1 MKYED
6 KNESYY
12 TNVRLDL
19 LSLLPENYHGIK
31 VLEIGAGSGS
41 TLAYLKANKIATEV
55 IGLDIPESK
64 RNVNSDLVDKFIY
77 GDIEKLN
84 LEEYEDYFDCILLAD
99 VLEHLVDPDKVL
111 KKAKRLL
118 KEDGIILV
126 SMPNIRHF
134 KAFIKI
140 FIKGNFSYEESGT
153 FDYTHLRFFCKGDI
167 QKLIYKGGFDIEKI
181 VSSIKIY
188 KGKSMSKLINKLTF
202 GIFEEFFSVQYLLIA
217 RNIIETQ
224 NKN

>member
-6 KNESYY
+6 KNQSYY

-19 LSLLPENYHGIK
+19 LSILPENYHGIK

-84 LEEYEDYFDCILLAD
+84 LEEYDDYFDCILLAD
-99 VLEHLVDPDKVL
+99 VLEH
-111 KKAKRLL
+111 
-118 KEDGIILV
+118 
-126 SMPNIRHF
+126 
-134 KAFIKI
+134 
-140 FIKGNFSYEESGT
+140 
-153 FDYTHLRFFCKGDI
+153 
-167 QKLIYKGGFDIEKI
+167 
-181 VSSIKIY
+181 
-188 KGKSMSKLINKLTF
+188 
-202 GIFEEFFSVQYLLIA
+202 
-217 RNIIETQ
+217 
-224 NKN
+224 